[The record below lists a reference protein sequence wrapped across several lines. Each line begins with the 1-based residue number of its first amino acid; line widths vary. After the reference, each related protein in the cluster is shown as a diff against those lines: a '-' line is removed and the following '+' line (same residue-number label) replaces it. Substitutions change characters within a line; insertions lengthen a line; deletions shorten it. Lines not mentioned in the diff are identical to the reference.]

1 MTTQQGPI
9 ARHAEE
15 LRQAI
20 EDASRGLVQR
30 ESLVELVVLCAVARE
45 HLLVIGPPGT
55 AKSEAVRRIARRLGG
70 AYFEYL
76 VGRFTEPT
84 EIFGPINLQKLKQGV
99 VEAETRGML
108 PEADIA
114 FLDEVFLGSTAILN
128 TLLALL
134 NERRFRRGHTDLEC
148 PLRVC
153 VGAANSLPEETQLA
167 AFADR
172 FLVRQFVEPVGDTSL
187 EALLEAGWSLG
198 TSPSKP
204 APSKPS
210 PSNPAPSNPAPKQ
223 ALAAL
228 DALSAA
234 ALQID
239 LAPLRGDMA
248 HAVRLLRRAGI
259 EWTDRRIVRSQRL
272 VAASAVL
279 AGRSHATRADLWPL
293 VFALPTAEAQ
303 ASGREV
309 LAELLSES
317 QNASL
322 LSAALESSLGGRA
335 RGAHLLK
342 HGRALL
348 DARASAPD
356 PAAWRLALE
365 NLARDIDASFGGES
379 LEPELAELRAAVVR
393 SLAESAASHGEAGDA
408 AGAPSGSA

>member
-84 EIFGPINLQKLKQGV
+84 EIFGPINLQKLKHGV

-198 TSPSKP
+198 TW
-204 APSKPS
+204 PSKPS
-210 PSNPAPSNPAPKQ
+210 PSKPAPSNPAPKQ
-223 ALAAL
+223 AL

-239 LAPLRGDMA
+239 LAPLRGDLA

-317 QNASL
+317 HNASL